1 MLENSN
7 DNFARSTISPRD
19 VDLLFRDSRDS
30 IKRSREQGTLNE
42 FTGRGYVSRRGAGEE
57 EGREGLVDFERKI
70 IF

>member
-19 VDLLFRDSRDS
+19 VDLLFRDRRDS

-42 FTGRGYVSRRGAGEE
+42 FTGRGCVSRRGE
-57 EGREGLVDFERKI
+57 EGLVDFERKI